1 MCVCLPYFS
10 TVSGKKYKTNKWV
23 LRETLV
29 VCPSGISP
37 LAHTQKKHEKVE
49 KETNKVL
56 SSNTNVITSH
66 DARNSEK
73 KETEEK

>member
-1 MCVCLPYFS
+1 VCLPYFS

-37 LAHTQKKHEKVE
+37 QRE